1 MIAAPAIH
9 SELASNLLNLQIEQ
23 VNRPHFIQIII
34 NFKLLQ
40 KYRNVSPKV
49 WSNVSDKIYIVYRR
63 LE

>member
-1 MIAAPAIH
+1 MAAPAIL
-9 SELASNLLNLQIEQ
+9 SELVSNLPNLQIEQ
-23 VNRPHFIQIII
+23 VNRSHFIEIII

-49 WSNVSDKIYIVYRR
+49 WPNVSDKIYIGYRR